1 MKKSKVLSVEQIE
14 FACDSFKKWLK
25 ICETNNRNI
34 SISGVED
41 SWLLRRLLSG
51 KEVLTDKPPERFG
64 MPAWELIDRDEI
76 EIENFSESDT
86 KISIDG
92 HEGYS
97 WVDKNKKHLKYDRLN
112 LHFELVEREQKPF
125 EDFVDDD
132 AEQYKYKAKILKKL
146 NK

>member
-25 ICETNNRNI
+25 ICEANNRNI
-34 SISGVED
+34 SVTGVED

-76 EIENFSESDT
+76 EIETFSETD
-86 KISIDG
+86 KDISIDG

-97 WVDKNKKHLKYDRLN
+97 WVDKNKNHLKYDRLN
-112 LHFELVEREQKPF
+112 LHYELVEREQEPC
-125 EDFVDDD
+125 EEFVDD
-132 AEQYKYKAKILKKL
+132 AEQYRYKAKILKKL